1 MMRLFWKRG
10 LALALLLAATPAS
23 AQPPAAERGPVTLR
37 PNPED
42 MLQYAAEVVG
52 VERLEHQGGLSA
64 KLFGAAA
71 GDPAMNGLHT
81 YLAFFVPPPENGWQI
96 FEIGDFLAYTIIS
109 ETPGRLLL
117 EVSESV
123 MHANGNIGEQTR
135 RLAISWTPGRDNAA
149 PATVT
154 VAAAPRAAR
163 RPVRGAS
170 RGRGHG

>member
-1 MMRLFWKRG
+1 MMRRFWKAAAG
-10 LALALLLAATPAS
+10 LALLLAAAPAG
-23 AQPPAAERGPVTLR
+23 AQPAAENGPVTLR
-37 PNPED
+37 PDNDD
-42 MLQYAAEVVG
+42 MLQDAAMVVG

-64 KLFGAAA
+64 KLFGAAS

-96 FEIGDFLAYTIIS
+96 FEIGDFLAYTIIA

-117 EVSESV
+117 EISESV
-123 MHANGNIGEQTR
+123 MHANGNIGARTR

-154 VAAAPRAAR
+154 VAPARAATR
-163 RPVRGAS
+163 SRH
-170 RGRGHG
+170 RGRGRR

>member
-1 MMRLFWKRG
+1 MG
-10 LALALLLAATPAS
+10 LALLLAAAPAD
-23 AQPPAAERGPVTLR
+23 AQPPVAERGPVTLR
-37 PNPED
+37 PDRDD
-42 MLQYAAEVVG
+42 MLQDAATVVG
-52 VERLEHQGGLSA
+52 VDRLGHQGSLSA
-64 KLFGAAA
+64 KLFGAAS

-117 EVSESV
+117 EVSESI
-123 MHANGNIGEQTR
+123 MRTDGNIGDRTR
-135 RLAISWTPGRDNAA
+135 RLAITWTPGPGNSA

-154 VAAAPRAAR
+154 VATAPRAAR

-170 RGRGHG
+170 RGRGHR